1 MKRYLIALLTLI
13 VSCMLPL
20 TAQCYERTTLHL
32 ADLSEGVRVRYYN
45 PDGSCVQLSIG
56 LSGTIQNVPVAA
68 RIPFDSEFGSGIRGG
83 SDPSRVASYMD
94 KRHIQVW
101 QVTGTPTIHWIEWGL
116 RNGRF
121 PAIGLTTRHFQTV
134 YGWDEKTDMF
144 YVCNNQ
150 TPKTIDIM
158 PRAKFLQLHHQSG
171 EWIVML
177 KNVSPS
183 NPKIVNW
190 VADLD

>member
-1 MKRYLIALLTLI
+1 VTKYMIVLASLI
-13 VSCMLPL
+13 VSCLLPL
-20 TAQCYERTTLHL
+20 CAVAYEPTTLHL
-32 ADLSEGVRVRYYN
+32 AELSEGTRIRYFN

-68 RIPFDSEFGSGIRGG
+68 RLPFDSEFGSGIRGG
-83 SDPSRVASYMD
+83 SDPSRVAAYCD
-94 KRHIQVW
+94 KRHIPAYQI
-101 QVTGTPTIHWIEWGL
+101 TGRPTIKWIEWGV

-121 PAIGLTTRHFQTV
+121 PAIGLSTRHFQTV
-134 YGWDEKTDMF
+134 FGWDEKADMF

-158 PRAKFLQLHHQSG
+158 PRSKFLQLHHQSG
-171 EWIVML
+171 EWIVLL

-183 NPKIVNW
+183 NPKLVNW